1 MCISRIFCSRWVGLM
16 NLFCTHPGCVE
27 KQTAK
32 MAEGLD
38 PGRTL
43 AKGEFGTS
51 SAFDKYKEKMSLE
64 HLVSS
69 TVCTIR
75 CNFSTNSSSHAHS
88 KRALE
93 CAGFGRRLAFAWS
106 EAGTGRP

>member
-1 MCISRIFCSRWVGLM
+1 MCL
-16 NLFCTHPGCVE
+16 PE

-38 PGRTL
+38 PGQTL
-43 AKGEFGTS
+43 VKGEFGTS

-69 TVCTIR
+69 TVCIIR

-106 EAGTGRP
+106 EVGTGGS